1 MPPDASSA
9 LSAPSSPSF
18 SSSPDGPAPLATYR
32 IQLTPTFG
40 FDAAT
45 DLLDHLVEVGVSHV
59 YLSPVLQ
66 AVPGSRH
73 GYDVIDPHL
82 VDLERGGE
90 HAFRRLVTTAHER
103 GLGVLLDIVP
113 NHLAA
118 DPRSPAWADV
128 LRHGRSSGMA
138 RWFDLAWGHGTTE
151 VPDRLLLPVLGDE
164 LDVAVGNGDVRLGRT
179 GHDLVLR
186 VYEQSLPLCDESVA
200 EIVDAVAS
208 ALDAAMPAA
217 PVDAV
222 DAPGG
227 TVRRRYATLAHG
239 FQQRMMD
246 PARVGATADDH
257 RVVCVLGDLADR
269 SAEIADEIDAL
280 LAAMS
285 GDPGTLD
292 WVLERQH
299 YRLAHWREAR
309 TRLDRRRFFD
319 VADLVGVRQ
328 EDPEVFAATHG
339 RTLSMVAAGLI
350 DGVRVDHPDGLA
362 DPTGYLERLRQ
373 EIGDRWLVVEKILA
387 SDESLPASWPVDGTT
402 GYEQAAALDRLFVVP
417 AAEASMTALAAAAW
431 TAADGAG
438 AAGSLEGPLE
448 NIVLTA
454 EHDALAQLFETEL
467 RRLTGLGVLV
477 AEQLDGGNDRSP
489 NESAVRRAVAA
500 LTIGCPVY
508 RTYVRPA
515 RPADDRDRR
524 VLDEMFARAEA
535 MLDGDRD
542 GVTALRSYRS
552 VFDRATRTQA
562 EESFVVR
569 LQQLTAAVTAKGVED
584 TAFYRL
590 PRLVSLCEVGADPLA
605 WSIDVDDF
613 HARRRRAAEV
623 SPLGMVATS
632 THDSKRSADARARLT
647 ALTELPERWVEA
659 SSSVNARLDDLLG
672 PDRRDPVLDLQLLQ
686 LVLAAHPA
694 EVDRLAPV
702 AVKAA
707 REAKRRTS
715 WLRPAE
721 PYEADVE
728 ETIRLLVTDPDC
740 RRVLDP
746 LLDDLVVRGR
756 WVSLSSLLLALAGPG
771 VPDLYQGSLGWRTT
785 LADPDNRADPD
796 VAAERDLLRRA
807 TSAGGG
813 SWTAAA
819 IATDDLGVA
828 KAHLVRTALR
838 VRRTNPSSFAP
849 GSTYTPL
856 AVAGRGAA
864 HAVGHTMSPAGGGP
878 TIAVVAA
885 RWSTALRDAGGWGDT
900 LVDLPDGDWRDA
912 LSDRRTTHRGRTA
925 LAALVSDR
933 PGVLLERV

>member
-1 MPPDASSA
+1 MPPVASST
-9 LSAPSSPSF
+9 PPSPSVA
-18 SSSPDGPAPLATYR
+18 SVAAGRRPAPLATYR

-138 RWFDLAWGHGTTE
+138 RWFDLAWAHGTTD
-151 VPDRLLLPVLGDE
+151 VPDRLLLPILGDE
-164 LDVAVGNGDVRLGRT
+164 LAVAVEHGDVRLGRT

-186 VYEQSLPLCDESVA
+186 VYDQCLPLCDESVA

-208 ALDAAMPAA
+208 ALDAAA
-217 PVDAV
+217 PTDAV

-227 TVRRRYATLAHG
+227 SDRRRYATLAHG
-239 FQQRMMD
+239 FQLRMMD
-246 PARVGATADDH
+246 PDRICAATDDH

-269 SAEIADEIDAL
+269 HVEIAHEIDAL
-280 LAAMS
+280 LEAMS

-292 WVLERQH
+292 WVLDRQH

-319 VADLVGVRQ
+319 VAELVGVRQ
-328 EDPEVFAATHG
+328 EDPEVFTATHG
-339 RTLSMVAAGLI
+339 RVLSMVGAGLI

-362 DPTGYLERLRQ
+362 DPTAYLERLRQ

-387 SDESLPASWPVDGTT
+387 DDETLPASWPVDGTT
-402 GYEQAAALDRLFVVP
+402 GYEQAAALDRVFVVP
-417 AAEASMTALAAAAW
+417 TAEAPMTALATEVAR
-431 TAADGAG
+431 TADGDRAPE
-438 AAGSLEGPLE
+438 SLEG
-448 NIVLTA
+448 IVLTA
-454 EHDALAQLFETEL
+454 ERDALAQLFETEL
-467 RRLTGLGVLV
+467 RRLTALGVLV
-477 AEQLDGGNDRSP
+477 AQQSVCGDRWSDEP
-489 NESAVRRAVAA
+489 GDESTVRRVLAVLVIA
-500 LTIGCPVY
+500 CPVY

-515 RPADDRDRR
+515 LPADERDRR
-524 VLDEMFARAEA
+524 VLDEMFAHAEA

-542 GVTALRSYRS
+542 AVAILRRFRTM
-552 VFDRATRTQA
+552 FDRGARTEA

-590 PRLVSLCEVGADPLA
+590 PRLMSLCEVGADPLQ
-605 WSIDVDDF
+605 WSLDLDEF
-613 HARRRRAAEV
+613 HDRRRLAAEV
-623 SPLGMVATS
+623 APLGIVATS

-647 ALTELPERWVEA
+647 ALTELPDRWVA
-659 SSSVNARLDDLLG
+659 AVSSVNARLDELLG
-672 PDRRDPVLDLQLLQ
+672 PDRRDPVLDLQLVQ
-686 LVLAAHPA
+686 LVLAVHPA
-694 EVDRLAPV
+694 GIDRLAPV

-721 PYEADVE
+721 PYEADVM
-728 ETIRLLVTDPDC
+728 ETIGLLVTDPVC
-740 RRVLDP
+740 RRALDP
-746 LLDDLVVRGR
+746 LLEELVRRGR
-756 WVSLSSLLLALAGPG
+756 WISLASLLLALAGPG

-785 LADPDNRADPD
+785 LADPDNRADPE
-796 VAAERDLLRRA
+796 VSTERELLLRA
-807 TSAGGG
+807 TSAGGA

-819 IATDDLGVA
+819 IAADELGVA

-838 VRRTNPSSFAP
+838 TRRTHATSFAP
-849 GSTYTPL
+849 GSTYAPL
-856 AVAGRGAA
+856 VVAGRGAA
-864 HAVGHTMSPAGGGP
+864 HAIAHTMAPAGGRP
-878 TIAVVAA
+878 EIVVVAV
-885 RWSTALRDAGGWGDT
+885 RWSTALREAGGWGDT
-900 LVDLPDGDWRDA
+900 GVDLPDGDWRDL
-912 LSDRRTTHRGRTA
+912 LSDGPATHQGRTS
-925 LAALVSDR
+925 LDALVGDR
-933 PGVLLERV
+933 PGVLLRRI